1 MPVKRK
7 WIKKVFRISL
17 KIAVWLIGLSLFFVI
32 LFKWVPV
39 PVTPLMVIRTIQQM
53 GSGKGITLKH
63 HWVSRGKISPDLQL
77 AVVCSEDQ
85 NFLLHHG
92 FDLKA
97 IEKAMDESKEKD
109 GRLRGAST
117 ISQQTAKNV
126 FLWPQRSWVRKG
138 LEVWFTGLIELF
150 WSKRRILTVYLN
162 SIEMGRGI
170 YGAEAASQFY
180 FNVPA
185 SRLSRY
191 QAASLAAILPSPQ
204 KWNARSPGPYV
215 QSRIEWILGQ
225 MQHNGPLNFNK
236 KKQNSPSK

>member
-97 IEKAMDESKEKD
+97 IEKAMEALGNAELN
-109 GRLRGAST
+109 GRD
-117 ISQQTAKNV
+117 
-126 FLWPQRSWVRKG
+126 FYPQG
-138 LEVWFTGLIELF
+138 PDA
-150 WSKRRILTVYLN
+150 Y
-162 SIEMGRGI
+162 
-170 YGAEAASQFY
+170 
-180 FNVPA
+180 
-185 SRLSRY
+185 Y
-191 QAASLAAILPSPQ
+191 QARKERDEAFEKLRAAQQYVGEMLMGICDQ
-204 KWNARSPGPYV
+204 KR
-215 QSRIEWILGQ
+215 
-225 MQHNGPLNFNK
+225 
-236 KKQNSPSK
+236 